1 MGHIKDVCLKDYED
15 DTSPRHRIFSMV
27 CANLKTT
34 HGMEYAELID
44 TVERRGLEGSDLE
57 FPGIL
62 IACSNMAKLS

>member
-34 HGMEYAELID
+34 HGIEYAELID
-44 TVERRGLEGSDLE
+44 KVDIVGGSNLE
-57 FPGIL
+57 FPGISV
-62 IACSNMAKLS
+62 ARFNMAKPS